1 MKDGDDKKSPWKTAV
16 LIPAVAIIV
25 TGIATAISED
35 LRTAIKNFFSGK
47 HDTTVAAIDTTQKKP
62 ASPAADKKITFE
74 VLLTNKGAAL
84 RGDTVIFDN
93 GETIYTDDA
102 GKCFVQ
108 VDAGT
113 HSFKVRAFNSIFNYA
128 FYAPNKPDSLYTLSE
143 DINYTPPPSVAAAQP
158 DTAKKP
164 AVTHNPI
171 LTAAA
176 IQARRL
182 PSAKMQLQVR
192 RLATVKQ

>member
-1 MKDGDDKKSPWKTAV
+1 MKDSDGQKSPWKTAV

-35 LRTAIKNFFSGK
+35 LRTSIKNLFSGK
-47 HDTTVAAIDTTQKKP
+47 HADTTKLLPVDTSRNTP
-62 ASPAADKKITFE
+62 VNKKITFE
-74 VLLTNKGAAL
+74 VLLTNKAAAL

-93 GETIYTDDA
+93 GEIIYTDDA
-102 GKCFVQ
+102 GKCYVQ
-108 VDAGT
+108 VYAGT
-113 HSFKVRAFNSIFNYA
+113 HSFKVHAFNSIFNYA

-143 DINYTPPPSVAAAQP
+143 DINYTPPPSVVVAPP
-158 DTAKKP
+158 DTSKKST
-164 AVTHNPI
+164 VTNNPI

-182 PSAKMQLQVR
+182 PSARMQLQVK